1 MDRRGSMRLF
11 LYIDK
16 GCEVQKN
23 KEVYLKMP
31 RNMSANS
38 SLQSIL
44 LKHQLALEQAILQLA
59 QAVGNRPPEREE
71 IASFFQD
78 LIDGGWDAYEEATAH
93 ESEELRKEDREIL
106 QIQGQI
112 RKMLDGEK
120 QVLFDRYE
128 DLLNC
133 RMTSEL
139 DQAYLTGYQ
148 TAIRFLLM
156 GILPTNTMLARYS
169 RNIAER
175 GDEKNET

>member
-1 MDRRGSMRLF
+1 MER
-11 LYIDK
+11 
-16 GCEVQKN
+16 
-23 KEVYLKMP
+23 
-31 RNMSANS
+31 
-38 SLQSIL
+38 
-44 LKHQLALEQAILQLA
+44 AIRQLA

-71 IASFFQD
+71 IAGFFQD

-148 TAIRFLLM
+148 TAIRFLLI
-156 GILPTNTMLARYS
+156 GILPTNTMLAHYS
-169 RNIAER
+169 RNISER
-175 GDEKNET
+175 GDEKSET

>member
-31 RNMSANS
+31 RNLSANS

-44 LKHQLALEQAILQLA
+44 MKHQLALERAIRQLA

-71 IASFFQD
+71 IAGFFQD

-139 DQAYLTGYQ
+139 DQAYLVGYQ
-148 TAIRFLLM
+148 TAIRLLLM
-156 GILPTNTMLARYS
+156 GILPADTLLTRDAQH
-169 RNIAER
+169 AP
-175 GDEKNET
+175 EKGSENYET

>member
-1 MDRRGSMRLF
+1 
-11 LYIDK
+11 
-16 GCEVQKN
+16 
-23 KEVYLKMP
+23 MP
-31 RNMSANS
+31 RNLSANS
-38 SLQSIL
+38 PLQSIL
-44 LKHQLALEQAILQLA
+44 LKHQLALERAIRQLA

-71 IASFFQD
+71 IAGFFQD

-139 DQAYLTGYQ
+139 DQAYLVGYQ
-148 TAIRFLLM
+148 TAIRLLLM
-156 GILPTNTMLARYS
+156 GILPADTLLTRDAQH
-169 RNIAER
+169 AP
-175 GDEKNET
+175 EKGSENYES

>member
-1 MDRRGSMRLF
+1 MRKSNEGKKDKQWYLHMSRYRRG
-11 LYIDK
+11 K
-16 GCEVQKN
+16 
-23 KEVYLKMP
+23 
-31 RNMSANS
+31 S
-38 SLQSIL
+38 SLQSSL
-44 LKHQLALEQAILQLA
+44 MKHQLGLEREIRRLA

-71 IASFFQD
+71 IADFFQD

-169 RNIAER
+169 RNISER